1 MAKFRKTHTELEGL
15 LVIEPTLFE
24 DDRGSFS
31 EVYNKKAFAD
41 LGLNIEFVQDNHSTS
56 RKCVLRGLHFQRTK
70 PQAKLVRAVVGE
82 VYDVAVDLR
91 LNSSTYEGY
100 YGLRLSAENR
110 KMLYIPPGFAH
121 GFLVLSDW
129 AEFSYKTSE
138 YYYPTLD
145 VGIVWDDPDIGV
157 DWPLKRCFREPIL
170 SDRDRALP
178 RLKEID
184 PPFMPQPAEQTRNST
199 KS

>member
-1 MAKFRKTHTELEGL
+1 MAKFLKTHTKLEGL

-31 EVYNKKAFAD
+31 EVYNKKVFAD
-41 LGLNIEFVQDNHSTS
+41 LGLDIEFVQDNHSIS

-91 LNSSTYEGY
+91 LASSTYEGY

-110 KMLYIPPGFAH
+110 KMLYVPPGFAH

-138 YYYPTLD
+138 YYYPSLD

-157 DWPLKRCFREPIL
+157 DWPLKRCFGEPIL

-184 PPFMPQPAEQTRNST
+184 PPFMPQPAEHTRNST